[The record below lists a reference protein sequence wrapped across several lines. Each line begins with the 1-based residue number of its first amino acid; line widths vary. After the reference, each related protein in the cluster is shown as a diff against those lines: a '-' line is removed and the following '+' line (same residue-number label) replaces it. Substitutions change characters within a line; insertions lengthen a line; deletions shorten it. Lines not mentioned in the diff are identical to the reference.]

1 MQTSTSIYNQCSD
14 IYSMGTDAAA
24 YGMSQDEREF
34 ALYHDIMTA
43 KQNACWEY

>member
-1 MQTSTSIYNQCSD
+1 
-14 IYSMGTDAAA
+14 MGTDAAA

-43 KQNACWEY
+43 K